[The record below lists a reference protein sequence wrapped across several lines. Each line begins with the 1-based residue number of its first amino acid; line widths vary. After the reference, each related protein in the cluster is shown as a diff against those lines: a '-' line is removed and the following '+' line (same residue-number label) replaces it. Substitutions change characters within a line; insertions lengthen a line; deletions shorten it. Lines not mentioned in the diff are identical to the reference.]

1 MTAQSFVIQSA
12 HNPGL
17 FCDGA
22 GNYVTLAKAKRYDRA
37 TASDIMGG
45 GMLPGER
52 MRVAP
57 VETIKTL

>member
-1 MTAQSFVIQSA
+1 MTAQNFVIQS
-12 HNPGL
+12 PQSDL

-22 GNYVTLAKAKRYDRA
+22 GNYVPLAKAKRYDRA

-45 GMLPGER
+45 GMEPGER

-57 VETIKTL
+57 TETIK

>member
-1 MTAQSFVIQSA
+1 MIPQFVIQSP

-22 GNYVTLAKAKRYDRA
+22 GNYVPLTQAKRYDRA

-45 GMLPGER
+45 GMEPGEK

-57 VETIKTL
+57 TISGTNK